1 MEIRRVKY
9 RNIKALYNGVV
20 YDSRK
25 EMRRAV
31 ALDWMVKAGVI
42 RDLERQKPFVLQEG
56 YVNNKGEK
64 IRPIQY
70 VADFVY
76 FDVEN
81 GRWVVE
87 DVKSPATRT
96 DVYRIKKKLF
106 EYKYPEYWF
115 VES

>member
-1 MEIRRVKY
+1 MQGKY
-9 RNIKALYNGVV
+9 KNIKTEYNGDV

-31 ALDWMVKAGVI
+31 ALDWLLKAGVI
-42 RDLERQKPFVLQEG
+42 RDLERQKAFVLQEG
-56 YVNNKGEK
+56 YVNNKKEK
-64 IRPIQY
+64 IRPIFY

-76 FDVEN
+76 FDTERC
-81 GRWVVE
+81 RWVVE

-106 EYKYPEYWF
+106 EYKYPDYWF
-115 VES
+115 EET